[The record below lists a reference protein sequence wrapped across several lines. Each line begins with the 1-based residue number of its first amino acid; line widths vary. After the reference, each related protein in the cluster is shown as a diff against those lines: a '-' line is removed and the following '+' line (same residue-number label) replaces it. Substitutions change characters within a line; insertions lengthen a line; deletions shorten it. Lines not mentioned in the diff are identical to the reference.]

1 MTYELRPKI
10 DVKEFKTATEGK
22 TISDKLIKDIN
33 NDSPEIHI
41 VVLETYPGVNQ
52 TKIKKL
58 ALSLKPSLLVNTADY
73 TLSQGAVDEKLKS
86 TLTDDRVFG
95 FMTHAS
101 MIDFFDEAKLKTVNK
116 LIDDH
121 KGLVV
126 VYGVGASLVA
136 KQWQKLIYFDIT
148 RWEIQLRFRKGMT
161 NWLAKPE
168 SDQLKKVKRGYFFE
182 WRIADEVKTSLFGS
196 MNYVVNTTNDDHWV
210 MITGKTYKRI
220 QELSVKRPFRLVPYF
235 DSSVWGG
242 QWMKKR
248 YHLDK
253 DKKNYGWAF
262 DGVPEENS
270 ILYQLADDEFEM
282 PAINLVHNFP
292 LQLLG
297 ERVTARFGP
306 EFPIRF
312 DYLDTMEGGNLSLQV
327 HPKVDYI
334 QHKFGMNY
342 TQNESYYILD
352 ATSRSTIYLGVKD
365 GIKKS
370 ELFKALSDAQNKNQ
384 KFDDNKYI
392 NCFPVKKHDHYSIPA
407 GTIHCGGPDTVVL
420 EISATPYIFTFK
432 LWDWG
437 RIGLDGRPRPIHLED
452 GKNNVDMRF
461 NTEYVKKH
469 LFSNNEIIKKTD
481 NYMIDKTGLSDLEF
495 INSYRYTFNDSVVI
509 QDHNS
514 VNMLNLV
521 EGEKIKLSSK
531 NDLFK
536 PITIHYGETFII
548 PEDCKDVV
556 VENMNKEKEV
566 KLIQAFV
573 K

>member
-1 MTYELRPKI
+1 M
-10 DVKEFKTATEGK
+10 
-22 TISDKLIKDIN
+22 
-33 NDSPEIHI
+33 
-41 VVLETYPGVNQ
+41 
-52 TKIKKL
+52 
-58 ALSLKPSLLVNTADY
+58 
-73 TLSQGAVDEKLKS
+73 
-86 TLTDDRVFG
+86 
-95 FMTHAS
+95 
-101 MIDFFDEAKLKTVNK
+101 
-116 LIDDH
+116 
-121 KGLVV
+121 
-126 VYGVGASLVA
+126 
-136 KQWQKLIYFDIT
+136 
-148 RWEIQLRFRKGMT
+148 
-161 NWLAKPE
+161 
-168 SDQLKKVKRGYFFE
+168 
-182 WRIADEVKTSLFGS
+182 
-196 MNYVVNTTNDDHWV
+196 
-210 MITGKTYKRI
+210 
-220 QELSVKRPFRLVPYF
+220 
-235 DSSVWGG
+235 
-242 QWMKKR
+242 
-248 YHLDK
+248 
-253 DKKNYGWAF
+253 
-262 DGVPEENS
+262 
-270 ILYQLADDEFEM
+270 
-282 PAINLVHNFP
+282 
-292 LQLLG
+292 
-297 ERVTARFGP
+297 
-306 EFPIRF
+306 
-312 DYLDTMEGGNLSLQV
+312 
-327 HPKVDYI
+327 
-334 QHKFGMNY
+334 
-342 TQNESYYILD
+342 
-352 ATSRSTIYLGVKD
+352 
-365 GIKKS
+365 
-370 ELFKALSDAQNKNQ
+370 SDAQNKNQ